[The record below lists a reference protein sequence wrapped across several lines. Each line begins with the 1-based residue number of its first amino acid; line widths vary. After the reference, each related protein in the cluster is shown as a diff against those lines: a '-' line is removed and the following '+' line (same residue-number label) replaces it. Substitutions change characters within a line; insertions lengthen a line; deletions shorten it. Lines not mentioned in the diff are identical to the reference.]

1 MAGPGGLC
9 RTDFSRPSRSVPDGS
24 RPHWSLRSAARPPI
38 EGSVTV
44 SSIVGWLEL
53 AVFVALAAASTAQ
66 WRKRRDETAAWL
78 AAMFTLLGGILLGDR
93 FVPVSVK
100 IIEGW
105 FDRLTV
111 MGPGAFSHFPD

>member
-1 MAGPGGLC
+1 M
-9 RTDFSRPSRSVPDGS
+9 
-24 RPHWSLRSAARPPI
+24 

-44 SSIVGWLEL
+44 SSVVGWLEL

-100 IIEGW
+100 VVEGW

-111 MGPGAFSHFPD
+111 MDLAAFAYCLDRFTAAFAGSARRSGAGGAG